1 MATCPLFGMP
11 MVAGIVRV
19 SCPKGSG
26 FAVYYVYL
34 ALHCIDPGHQAGGDA
49 ILVHSVHLLFWQL
62 HEAVTVLCVLA
73 SQPPTRCQ
81 MRFLEV

>member
-26 FAVYYVYL
+26 FVVYYVFL
-34 ALHCIDPGHQAGGDA
+34 ALIVCWTCYSGVLSCLLYSLITAPWHPKSSEVPTG
-49 ILVHSVHLLFWQL
+49 ILQRVQ
-62 HEAVTVLCVLA
+62 
-73 SQPPTRCQ
+73 
-81 MRFLEV
+81 